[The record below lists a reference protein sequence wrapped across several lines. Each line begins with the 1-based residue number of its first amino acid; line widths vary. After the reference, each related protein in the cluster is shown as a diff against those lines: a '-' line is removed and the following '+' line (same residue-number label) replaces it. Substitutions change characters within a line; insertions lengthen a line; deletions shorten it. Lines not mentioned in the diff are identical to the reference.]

1 LIVKIIDYEIHADF
15 IFIVT
20 IVDDFTY

>member
-15 IFIVT
+15 FFIVT